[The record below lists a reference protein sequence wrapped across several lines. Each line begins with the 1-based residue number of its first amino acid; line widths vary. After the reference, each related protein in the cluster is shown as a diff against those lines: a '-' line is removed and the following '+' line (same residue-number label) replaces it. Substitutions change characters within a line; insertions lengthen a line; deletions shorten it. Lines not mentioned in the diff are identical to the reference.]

1 MFYLQESFIKFYFYF
16 RTIVITDLTTKIE
29 LILCVTMIAKE
40 QSKRKKQTEE
50 IEKNRP

>member
-40 QSKRKKQTEE
+40 KKQTEE
-50 IEKNRP
+50 IEKIGLER